1 MDIELR
7 NKVNLLSEN
16 YKEIKKQLRSDGDLF
31 NHFEALLYGL
41 TDKKLD
47 LEKINEIR
55 EYIKS
60 KKTNSIFKGNFLKIF
75 SILMDN
81 REDYKEVYKNTII
94 VYDFLVS
101 KGFTYSNET
110 VFASFILSKRFQEE
124 ELNYR
129 VNKLIEIK
137 ELLGSNE
144 YISCANLAAGNKDI
158 KTIEKEFNEV
168 KQTMISLG
176 YFYDCEKEN
185 FILTLIS
192 NEGNLKERTKKAI
205 NILKEIEEKYL
216 INSLNFL
223 SLIVIASLFTSCEK
237 SFISEFNDVYNILKE
252 TKGYRFFISK
262 EVRLIISLCIVINKY
277 TEEMKADLIDIN
289 INDEISILLVLEE
302 QTAISIASI

>member
-168 KQTMISLG
+168 KEVETNQGHWTG
-176 YFYDCEKEN
+176 N
-185 FILTLIS
+185 F
-192 NEGNLKERTKKAI
+192 
-205 NILKEIEEKYL
+205 
-216 INSLNFL
+216 
-223 SLIVIASLFTSCEK
+223 
-237 SFISEFNDVYNILKE
+237 
-252 TKGYRFFISK
+252 
-262 EVRLIISLCIVINKY
+262 
-277 TEEMKADLIDIN
+277 
-289 INDEISILLVLEE
+289 
-302 QTAISIASI
+302 

>member
-1 MDIELR
+1 MDIELK

-16 YKEIKKQLRSDGDLF
+16 YKEIKKQLRSDGDLY

-41 TDKKLD
+41 TDKELD

-55 EYIKS
+55 EYIKN

-81 REDYKEVYKNTII
+81 RDDYKEVYKDTIV

-101 KGFTYSNET
+101 KGFTHSNET
-110 VFASFILSKRFQEE
+110 VFASFILSKRFKEE

-168 KQTMISLG
+168 KQIMASLG
-176 YFYDCEKEN
+176 YSYDCEKEN
-185 FILTLIS
+185 FVLTLIS

-223 SLIVIASLFTSCEK
+223 SLIAIASLFTSCEK
-237 SFISEFNDVYNILKE
+237 SFISEFNDVYNMLKE
-252 TKGYRFFISK
+252 TKGYKFFISK
-262 EVRLIISLCIVINKY
+262 EVRIV
-277 TEEMKADLIDIN
+277 
-289 INDEISILLVLEE
+289 S
-302 QTAISIASI
+302 

>member
-205 NILKEIEEKYL
+205 NILKEIEEKYSFL
-216 INSLNFL
+216 RGFFNSPL
-223 SLIVIASLFTSCEK
+223 TSK
-237 SFISEFNDVYNILKE
+237 NSVS
-252 TKGYRFFISK
+252 TGSG
-262 EVRLIISLCIVINKY
+262 
-277 TEEMKADLIDIN
+277 
-289 INDEISILLVLEE
+289 
-302 QTAISIASI
+302 QTAVT

>member
-1 MDIELR
+1 MDIELK

-16 YKEIKKQLRSDGDLF
+16 YKEIKKQLRSDGDLY

-41 TDKKLD
+41 TDKELD

-55 EYIKS
+55 EYIKN

-81 REDYKEVYKNTII
+81 RDDYKEVYKDTIV

-101 KGFTYSNET
+101 KGFTHSNET
-110 VFASFILSKRFQEE
+110 VFASFILSKRFKEE

-168 KQTMISLG
+168 KQIMASLG
-176 YFYDCEKEN
+176 YSYDCEKEN
-185 FILTLIS
+185 FVLTLIS

-205 NILKEIEEKYL
+205 NILKEIEEEYL

-223 SLIVIASLFTSCEK
+223 SLIAIASLFTSCEK
-237 SFISEFNDVYNILKE
+237 SFISEFNDVYNMLKE
-252 TKGYRFFISK
+252 TKGYKFFISK
-262 EVRLIISLCIVINKY
+262 EVRIIISLCVVINKY
-277 TEEMKADLIDIN
+277 AEEMKADLIDIN

>member
-1 MDIELR
+1 LDIELK

-16 YKEIKKQLRSDGDLF
+16 YKEIKKQLRSDGDLY

-41 TDKKLD
+41 TDKELD

-55 EYIKS
+55 EYIKN

-81 REDYKEVYKNTII
+81 RDDYKEVYKDTIV

-101 KGFTYSNET
+101 KGFTHSNET
-110 VFASFILSKRFQEE
+110 VFASFILSKRFKEE

-168 KQTMISLG
+168 KQIMASLG
-176 YFYDCEKEN
+176 YSYDCEKEN
-185 FILTLIS
+185 FVLTLIS

-205 NILKEIEEKYL
+205 NILKEIEKEYL

-223 SLIVIASLFTSCEK
+223 SLIAIASLFTSCEK
-237 SFISEFNDVYNILKE
+237 SFISEFNDVYNMLKE
-252 TKGYRFFISK
+252 TKGYKFFISK
-262 EVRLIISLCIVINKY
+262 EVRIIISLCVVINKY
-277 TEEMKADLIDIN
+277 AEEMKADLIDIN

>member
-1 MDIELR
+1 MDIELK

-16 YKEIKKQLRSDGDLF
+16 YKEIKKQLRSDGDLY

-41 TDKKLD
+41 TDKELD

-55 EYIKS
+55 EYIKN

-81 REDYKEVYKNTII
+81 RDDYKEVYKDTIV

-101 KGFTYSNET
+101 KGFTHSNET
-110 VFASFILSKRFQEE
+110 VFASFILSKRFKEE

-129 VNKLIEIK
+129 VNNLIEIK

-168 KQTMISLG
+168 KQIMASLG
-176 YFYDCEKEN
+176 YSYDCEKEN
-185 FILTLIS
+185 FVLTLIS

-223 SLIVIASLFTSCEK
+223 SLIAIASLFTSCEK
-237 SFISEFNDVYNILKE
+237 SFISEFNDVYNMLKE
-252 TKGYRFFISK
+252 TKGYKFFISK
-262 EVRLIISLCIVINKY
+262 EVRIIISLCVVINKY
-277 TEEMKADLIDIN
+277 AEEMKADLIDIN